1 MEPIGPRFGSALPSA
16 SGTQDGKPRLPGA
29 ERGGGTKWYRPSCR
43 SADCGEN
50 VTCLR
55 LTATAQLLHRARRS

>member
-16 SGTQDGKPRLPGA
+16 SGIQDGKTRLPGA

-55 LTATAQLLHRARRS
+55 LTATARLPHRARRS

>member
-1 MEPIGPRFGSALPSA
+1 VEPIGPRFGSALPPVWVD
-16 SGTQDGKPRLPGA
+16 GTEKLAGA
-29 ERGGGTKWYRPSCR
+29 ERDGGTKWYRPSCR

-55 LTATAQLLHRARRS
+55 LTATARLPDRARRS